1 MLTMRKNNLVCGKE
15 ERDFQRDFFNVKHN
29 CLIVLKDIY
38 GFCNEQLLLDAI
50 VSVLTDIIFLA

>member
-15 ERDFQRDFFNVKHN
+15 ERHFQRDFLNVKHN

-38 GFCNEQLLLDAI
+38 GFFNEQLLLEAI
-50 VSVLTDIIFLA
+50 ASVLTDIIFLA

>member
-15 ERDFQRDFFNVKHN
+15 ERHFQRDFFNVKHN

-38 GFCNEQLLLDAI
+38 GFLNEQLLLEAI
-50 VSVLTDIIFLA
+50 ASVLTDIIFLA